1 MENIID
7 LVLALKNVSIFNN
20 MPDHI
25 LADIAAIIKIETI
38 NKGETF
44 IQKGELGEEMYII
57 QSGKA
62 KIHDGD
68 HTFAILQENQIVG
81 ELAILAPVRRTADV
95 TALKDIMVFVI
106 NREYFSDLLAE
117 QFDIVKGVM
126 ASLVQRIIESNE
138 KLKGENQA

>member
-38 NKGETF
+38 SEGETF
-44 IQKGELGEEMYII
+44 IRKGELGEEMYII

-62 KIHDGD
+62 KIHDGE
-68 HTFAILQENQIVG
+68 HTFTTIKENQIVG
-81 ELAILAPVRRTADV
+81 ELAILAPVKRTADV
-95 TALKDIMVFVI
+95 TALSDTTVFVI

-117 QFDIVKGVM
+117 QFDIVRGVM

-138 KLKGENQA
+138 KLKSVN

>member
-20 MPDHI
+20 IPDHI
-25 LADIAAIIKIETI
+25 LADIAEIIKIETI
-38 NKGETF
+38 SKGETF
-44 IQKGELGEEMYII
+44 IRKGELGEEMYII
-57 QSGKA
+57 QSGEA

-68 HTFAILQENQIVG
+68 HIFTTLRENQIVG
-81 ELAILAPVRRTADV
+81 ELAILAPVHRTADV
-95 TALKDIMVFVI
+95 TALKDTLVFVI

-117 QFDIVKGVM
+117 QFDIVRGVM

-138 KLKGENQA
+138 KLKNH